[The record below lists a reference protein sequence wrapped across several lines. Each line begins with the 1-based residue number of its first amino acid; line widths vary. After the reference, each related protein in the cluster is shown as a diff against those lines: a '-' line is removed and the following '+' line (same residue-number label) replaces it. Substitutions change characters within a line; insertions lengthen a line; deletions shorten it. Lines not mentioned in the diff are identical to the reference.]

1 MPTPSQASAFSRR
14 LAKITAS
21 KDLDTPSAPETPEDY
36 IKEPETPS
44 PEDQDVED
52 LGDPTDE
59 TLGDEDV
66 DLLELDDPEGPAQKD
81 TTASTEMTPSM
92 GLQIRLLEP
101 TQDEEPDEIDDADD
115 SSVFQPHPEFDNL
128 DNLEEF
134 QELAKDVLDQD
145 DNPELLQFDGQP
157 DPEDEEPLGITAE
170 DLGDVD
176 SDLLGDEINE
186 DEDESDEEGN
196 DDEDEGENSQDLKMF
211 DLLSS
216 FLSLNPSPSD
226 EQFHSLADALGL
238 PHEELEAHI
247 YRLVG
252 VMLEDDDIEDDT
264 REILSSFIK

>member
-14 LAKITAS
+14 LAKITAAS

-36 IKEPETPS
+36 IKDPEIPS
-44 PEDQDVED
+44 QEDQDVED
-52 LGDPTDE
+52 LGDPTDDV
-59 TLGDEDV
+59 LGDEDV

-81 TTASTEMTPSM
+81 ATASVEFTPSLGM
-92 GLQIRLLEP
+92 QIRLLEP
-101 TQDEEPDEIDDADD
+101 TNGGDPDDIEDADD
-115 SSVFQPHPEFDNL
+115 SSVFEPHPEFDSL

-134 QELAKDVLDQD
+134 QELAKDILDQD
-145 DNPELLQFDGQP
+145 DNPELLQFDSQP

-170 DLGDVD
+170 DLGDAE
-176 SDLLGDEINE
+176 SDLLGEELGEDEG
-186 DEDESDEEGN
+186 DEDEN
-196 DDEDEGENSQDLKMF
+196 DDEEDHGENSADLKMF

-216 FLSLNPSPSD
+216 FLALNPSPSD
-226 EQFHSLADALGL
+226 EQFHSLAAALGL